1 MMGSIRVR
9 LYLISIVLVI
19 ASLFVVSQILIWLF
33 EQHVT
38 KRIETELGNHINQIA
53 SQIEPENLTFELRAS
68 LSDPLFELPGSG
80 LYWQLRIDAE
90 KPSRSRSLWDHELDL
105 SQLPAKLDQRVLTQ
119 LPGPDDTI
127 LTAVVQDIEVLS
139 SQQLHSLRI
148 AVGQDGKVLRE
159 AVADFSSA
167 LGYSLFALFIGLSL
181 ALWLQ
186 INAGLRPMKL
196 LERQIA
202 AVRRGEANR
211 LDAQKPTELLPV
223 INELDALLAQQ
234 RSAMEKSQRR
244 AGRLAHGLKTPM
256 AILMTL
262 TRQIRAKGSGKIAEQ
277 MEEQIGVLNQNVE
290 RELARARTVGGL
302 LGIRNE
308 THIKPLLERLITLLR
323 RLPRGDDITWT
334 LKMDDDLV
342 VPVVTD
348 DLAEILGNVLDNSR
362 KWAKS
367 RVEIDALVDDEVTLV
382 SIEDDGETLP
392 QDKLS
397 GLTNPGERLD
407 DNTAGSGLGLSIVK
421 DVLDEY
427 GGELRVEQGKLGG
440 LSLVAVIP
448 HTSRCRTRDS
458 KDGDVN
464 K

>member
-9 LYLISIVLVI
+9 LYLISVVLVFV
-19 ASLFVVSQILIWLF
+19 ALFVVSQILIWLF
-33 EQHVT
+33 EQHVH

-53 SQIEPENLTFELRAS
+53 SQIEPENLTAELRAT

-80 LYWQLRIDAE
+80 LYWQLNIDKE
-90 KPSRSRSLWDHELDL
+90 QPRRSRSLWDHELDL
-105 SQLPAKLDQRVLTQ
+105 AQLPRKLEQRVLTQ
-119 LPGPDDTI
+119 LPGPDTTT

-139 SQQLHSLRI
+139 SQQLHKLRI
-148 AVGQDGKVLRE
+148 VVAQDGKVLTE
-159 AVADFSSA
+159 AVASFSSA
-167 LGYSLFALFIGLSL
+167 LGYSLFALFAGLSL

-202 AVRRGEANR
+202 AVRRGEASKI
-211 LDAQKPTELLPV
+211 DARRPTELLPV
-223 INELDALLAQQ
+223 INELNALLDQQ
-234 RSAMEKSQRR
+234 LSAMEKSQRR

-262 TRQIRAKGSGKIAEQ
+262 TRRLRKKGASEMAAQ
-277 MEEQIGVLNQNVE
+277 LEEQIDALNQNVE

-308 THIKPLLERLITLLR
+308 THIKPLLQRIIRLLQ
-323 RLPRGDDITWT
+323 RLPRGEEIVWS

-342 VPVVTD
+342 VPIVTD
-348 DLAEILGNVLDNSR
+348 DLAEILGNILDNSR

-367 RVEIDALVDDEVTLV
+367 KVEVDAVVDGVATTLF
-382 SIEDDGETLP
+382 IEDDGDPLP
-392 QDKLS
+392 EDKIS

-407 DNTAGSGLGLSIVK
+407 DTVAGSGLGLSIVT

-427 GGELRVEQGKLGG
+427 GGSLKVETGKQGG
-440 LSLVAVIP
+440 LCVVAIIP
-448 HTSRCRTRDS
+448 HTAVRS
-458 KDGDVN
+458 G
-464 K
+464 